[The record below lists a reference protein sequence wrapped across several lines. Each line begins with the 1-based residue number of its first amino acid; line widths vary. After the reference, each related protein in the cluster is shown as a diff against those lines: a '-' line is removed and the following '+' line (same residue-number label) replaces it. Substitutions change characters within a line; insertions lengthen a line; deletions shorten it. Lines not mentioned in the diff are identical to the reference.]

1 MQFKTPMKIR
11 SLKILLLAL
20 LLGSAPSMATAANSH
35 KAAAFFYRIGE
46 WVDNFQLQG
55 LDTAYIALPE
65 HSWRL
70 ALTTGGTG
78 IHSNYTTWADPSTS
92 IALISQTTPSLEL
105 GFNAGYR
112 GYGGG
117 YSWDVLN
124 AYSTKWNL
132 SLGSKFI
139 GIEFLRNVSTNLNGK
154 IFVNGTPDPSL
165 PELHKGEFRISNTS
179 LTAWYALNAAH
190 YSHNAAIKQS
200 YIQQR
205 TAGSL
210 LLSLAYMSTEMK
222 TLDSAKYV
230 YDEDMSVLVGGVTGM
245 ITRQVAVGIG
255 YGINY
260 TPNHGKVLLHA
271 AANMQ
276 VVCYSINHVSYTLGA
291 SASMY
296 GEPQY
301 MLRPASPVHVAGY
314 MRAAVSWEINRWV
327 HLSVWAQANNM
338 SFASKSGDLSP
349 LSIKNWQWQ
358 SHINIGVRFGAG
370 KKRVHE
376 VLGEPELTLHP
387 AATEKKST
395 MPQWV
400 TDYFFS
406 HMQY

>member
-1 MQFKTPMKIR
+1 MNSK
-11 SLKILLLAL
+11 SAYILLLAL
-20 LLGSAPSMATAANSH
+20 LLGSAPSIATAANSN
-35 KAAAFFYRIGE
+35 KAAAFFYRIGK
-46 WVDNFQLQG
+46 WVDNFQLRG
-55 LDTAYIALPE
+55 LDTAYITLPE
-65 HSWRL
+65 HSWRI

-78 IHSNYTTWADPSTS
+78 IHANYTTWVDPATPVS
-92 IALISQTTPSLEL
+92 LISQTTPSLGL
-105 GFNAGYR
+105 GFNANYR

-124 AYSTKWNL
+124 AYTTKWNL

-139 GIEFLRNVSTNLNGK
+139 GIEFLRHVSTNLNGQ
-154 IFVNGTPDPSL
+154 FVVNGALDPSL
-165 PELHKGEFRISNTS
+165 PALKKGEFRISNTS

-210 LLSLAYMSTEMK
+210 LLSLSYLSSEFYILNT
-222 TLDSAKYV
+222 AKYIR
-230 YDEDMSVLVGGVTGM
+230 DEDMSVLFDGVTGM

-260 TPNHGKVLLHA
+260 VPVRGKVLLHA

-276 VVCYSINHVSYTLGA
+276 VVCYSINHVTYAVALN
-291 SASMY
+291 ASMY

-301 MLRPASPVHVAGY
+301 VLRPASPVHVAGN
-314 MRAAVSWEINRWV
+314 MRAAVSWEINPWV

-338 SFASKSGDLSP
+338 SFASKSGDLST

-358 SHINIGVRFGAG
+358 SYINIGVRFGAG
-370 KKRVHE
+370 KKRVRE
-376 VLGEPELTLHP
+376 VLGEPELTP
-387 AATEKKST
+387 AASAKKSK

-406 HMQY
+406 SMQ